1 MNKYAIHFLWRKKNI
16 FFEKKKIEMDL
27 EELVFKT
34 DKIER

>member
-1 MNKYAIHFLWRKKNI
+1 MNKYAIHFLY
-16 FFEKKKIEMDL
+16 EKRIYFLKKIEMDL

>member
-1 MNKYAIHFLWRKKNI
+1 MNKYAIHFLYEKNI